1 MTSRVRLA
9 LSLGIGVLLSTAVLV
24 IAADRPSS
32 DPADFTVHEW
42 GTFTSVAGQDGAAVD
57 WDALGC
63 TNDLPAFV
71 HEFGYR
77 GFKWRLTGTVR
88 METPVIYFY
97 TAREMEAQV
106 RVAFPMG
113 LITEWYPRAEYEVWQ
128 SRDGRAPL
136 RRLPTNLN
144 GIDTSLTS
152 LTGALEWNGIKLH
165 PSSAQAL
172 PVERAP
178 SRYYAARE
186 TDAAQLTVG
195 GESEKF
201 LFYRGVGRFA
211 VPLSGRLADDGT
223 VVVDNRGGDT
233 IPRVF
238 LFENRGGQSGYRD
251 VGTLERTVTLDRPPL
266 ENAIPE
272 LRDAL
277 ERALVEQG
285 LFPREADAMVE
296 TWHDSWF
303 EEGAR
308 LIYILP
314 AGALD
319 TILPLQLEP
328 EPSEIARVF
337 VGRIELI
344 PPETSRAVAEA
355 LTRKDSRTVE
365 RYRRFLAPILTR
377 IEATS
382 PEMAHTLAN
391 VRRSMKPSSAQ
402 SYCR

>member
-211 VPLSGRLADDGT
+211 VPLRSTRRRWDSRRGQPRGRH
-223 VVVDNRGGDT
+223 N
-233 IPRVF
+233 
-238 LFENRGGQSGYRD
+238 
-251 VGTLERTVTLDRPPL
+251 
-266 ENAIPE
+266 
-272 LRDAL
+272 
-277 ERALVEQG
+277 
-285 LFPREADAMVE
+285 
-296 TWHDSWF
+296 
-303 EEGAR
+303 
-308 LIYILP
+308 P
-314 AGALD
+314 AG
-319 TILPLQLEP
+319 IPLRKSWRP
-328 EPSEIARVF
+328 ERVSRRGHARAY
-337 VGRIELI
+337 
-344 PPETSRAVAEA
+344 SDA
-355 LTRKDSRTVE
+355 
-365 RYRRFLAPILTR
+365 
-377 IEATS
+377 
-382 PEMAHTLAN
+382 
-391 VRRSMKPSSAQ
+391 RSASAGE
-402 SYCR
+402 CDP